1 MAHRLD
7 HTTADLTNMRH
18 EPDTN
23 RLVLPAHRF
32 KRCADLD
39 INAKLLAQLPHQGLL
54 RRLTGINLAAW
65 KFPQSTKML
74 ALRPQA
80 RKHPTP
86 LIADDSTHDFNHDFE
101 SIKKDEA
108 AGYSNPAAPSMK

>member
-23 RLVLPAHRF
+23 RLVLPAHRLE
-32 KRCADLD
+32 RCANLD